1 MSTFLLPVPRD
12 RLVARFCR
20 MFGGQLCY
28 GLGICLLV
36 RADLGLDPWDVLH
49 QGISDRTG
57 VSIGLVS
64 NGVGVLLLLAWI
76 PLRQRAG
83 IGTLCNVVVVGLAAD
98 AALAVVPT
106 PAALSL
112 RIPMMV
118 AGVLAVGFATACY
131 LGAGL
136 GPGPRDGLM
145 TGLHARGVGS
155 IRAVRTVIEATV
167 LVGGWIL
174 GGTVG
179 PGTVLFVVAIGPLI
193 QWMLPGLALSGGTA
207 PPRRPAD

>member
-1 MSTFLLPVPRD
+1 
-12 RLVARFCR
+12 
-20 MFGGQLCY
+20 MFAGQLCY

-64 NGVGVLLLLAWI
+64 NAVGALLLLSWI

-83 IGTLCNVVVVGLAAD
+83 LGTVCNVVVVGLAAD
-98 AALAVVPT
+98 GALAVVPA
-106 PAALSL
+106 PGALAL
-112 RIPMMV
+112 RIPMMI
-118 AGVLAVGFATACY
+118 AGVLTVAFATACY

-136 GPGPRDGLM
+136 GPGPRDGVM

-155 IRAVRTVIEATV
+155 IRASV
-167 LVGGWIL
+167 LVVGWLL

-179 PGTVLFVVAIGPLI
+179 PGTVLFVVTIGPLI
-193 QWMLPGLALSGGTA
+193 QWLMPRLALTGR
-207 PPRRPAD
+207 RRPRAGSAD